1 MALNAKTVVHGSK
14 VITSKFTNSNL
25 LGFTAQHKEKVGQI
39 GTFRSFHQ
47 LGMKKNR
54 AALIEFSDG
63 SRLVWRMKSLDPF
76 IEGTSSFPDKEEM
89 NPNSITDSSNEFQTT
104 PEVEDRSEEISLL
117 ERAKA
122 TGNNSSP
129 MDKIIDKITGS
140 DSEVKPG
147 EQMSIKFTVQGKDS
161 TIHQIEKD
169 KLLVLL
175 DNPKELAQY
184 IKDLT
189 GVEKPL
195 PDMKTVLEG
204 TGYIISASGKPV
216 EVQYKTS
223 LKEVVYV
230 PCSDISTADGYA
242 NLSKLLLLRDLWN
255 DSYLGERKER
265 WAIVPAINEAGH
277 PIFLID
283 RANTYPRVLSFF
295 SRKMAEDFLSTFK
308 EYISLSRKLL

>member
-1 MALNAKTVVHGSK
+1 MALNAKTVNHGDK

-25 LGFTAQHKEKVGQI
+25 LGFTTQHKEKVGQI
-39 GTFRSFHQ
+39 GTFRSLHQ

-76 IEGTSSFPDKEEM
+76 TEGTSSFPGKEEM

-169 KLLVLL
+169 KLLALL

-204 TGYIISASGKPV
+204 TSYIISTSGKPV
-216 EVQYKTS
+216 EVKYKTS
-223 LKEVVYV
+223 LKEVVFA
-230 PCSDISTADGYA
+230 PCSDISTAEGYA

-265 WAIVPAINEAGH
+265 WAVVPAINESGH
-277 PIFLID
+277 PIFLIE

-295 SRKMAEDFLSTFK
+295 SRKMAENFLSTFK

>member
-1 MALNAKTVVHGSK
+1 MALSAKTVVHGDK

-25 LGFTAQHKEKVGQI
+25 LGFTAQHKEKVGQV
-39 GTFRSFHQ
+39 GTFHSFYQ
-47 LGMKKNR
+47 LGVKKNR

-76 IEGTSSFPDKEEM
+76 TEETSLIPCKEEM
-89 NPNSITDSSNEFQTT
+89 NPNISEVSEKIDRTKEKSI
-104 PEVEDRSEEISLL
+104 L

-122 TGNNSSP
+122 INGSKQISS
-129 MDKIIDKITGS
+129 MDKVIDKITGS

-147 EQMSIKFTVQGKDS
+147 EQMQIKFTVQGKDS

-169 KLLVLL
+169 KLLALL

-204 TGYIISASGKPV
+204 IGYIITVSGKPV
-216 EVQYKTS
+216 EVKYKTA
-223 LKEVVYV
+223 LKEVVFA
-230 PCSDISTADGYA
+230 PCSDISTAEGYA

-265 WAIVPAINEAGH
+265 WAVVPAINEAGH
-277 PIFLID
+277 PVYLIE

-295 SRKMAEDFLSTFK
+295 SRKMAENFLSTFK